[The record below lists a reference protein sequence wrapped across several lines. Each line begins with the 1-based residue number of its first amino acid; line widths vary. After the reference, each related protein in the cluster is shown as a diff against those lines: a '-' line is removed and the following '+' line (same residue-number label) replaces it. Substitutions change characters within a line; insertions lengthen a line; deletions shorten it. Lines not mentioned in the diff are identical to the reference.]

1 MSQHKGPP
9 SPEKDKAGEESS
21 PPPDKGG
28 GGSPQLPGAEECP
41 DCGNRVLP
49 STKGEEGA
57 RGTYHCG
64 QCGCE
69 W

>member
-1 MSQHKGPP
+1 MSQRK
-9 SPEKDKAGEESS
+9 
-21 PPPDKGG
+21 PPPEGAEEPLPPAEKPAGG
-28 GGSPQLPGAEECP
+28 EGALLAGAEECP

-49 STKGEEGA
+49 RKVEGA
-57 RGTYHCG
+57 VVYHCS